1 MLETPTRVEALCQ
14 AVGEGR
20 SSFPHGSVSPWSH
33 RVRGDLGSYRDQAEA
48 ILRIA
53 EPLGVRELVVL
64 GHVLAGSAM
73 LTCSSMIAA
82 EKRLSDAH
90 ARAPATPG

>member
-1 MLETPTRVEALCQ
+1 VLETPTRVEALCQ
-14 AVGEGR
+14 AVGEGPQQLPAR
-20 SSFPHGSVSPWSH
+20 IGLALFAS
-33 RVRGDLGSYRDQAEA
+33 VRGDLGSYRDRAEA